1 MTMSYKILV
10 VDDEPDMELLIT
22 QKFRKQIRE
31 GLFSFEFAND
41 GHQALEKLNEHSDIN
56 LMLTDINMPGMDGLT
71 LLGKVKLLDRPI
83 SALVVS
89 AYGDIKNI
97 RTAMNQGAFDFLT
110 KPLDFQDFEITINK
124 SIENVRFILESLQTQ
139 TQLEIERD
147 EKIKAQERAIQS
159 AEEKAEIIAQ
169 QNTIL
174 EQKVEERT
182 AELKIKNELI
192 TNEKERSDELLLN
205 ILPFDIAQELKET
218 GKSLARFYNEV
229 TVLFTDF
236 KDFTKISEQLSPQE
250 LVEEIDECFRAF
262 DDIITAQG
270 LEKIKTI
277 GDAYM
282 AVSGLPNQ
290 QYDNATKAVVA
301 AKEIQNYMSNRI
313 IQRSNGVGLREIRIG
328 IHTGAVVAG
337 IVGHKKFAYDIW
349 GDTVNTAARMEQN
362 CEPGRINV
370 SESTYQLIK
379 NQFACEHRGKIQAKN
394 KGEVDMYYVV

>member
-1 MTMSYKILV
+1 MSYKILV

-22 QKFRKQIRE
+22 QRFRKQIRE
-31 GLFSFEFAND
+31 GLFSFVFAND
-41 GHQALEKLNEHSDIN
+41 GNQALEKLNEHIDIN

-71 LLGKVKLLDRPI
+71 LLGKVKLLERPI

-124 SIENVRFILESLQTQ
+124 SIENVRFVLESLQNQ
-139 TQLEIERD
+139 KQLEVERD
-147 EKIKAQERAIQS
+147 EKIKAQDLALRT
-159 AEEKAEIIAQ
+159 AEEKAEFIAQ
-169 QNTIL
+169 QNQIL

-182 AELKIKNELI
+182 AELKIKNDLI
-192 TNEKERSDELLLN
+192 TKEKERSDNLLLN
-205 ILPFDIAQELKET
+205 ILPFDVAQELKET
-218 GKSLARFYNEV
+218 GKSLARFYSEV

-236 KDFTKISEQLSPQE
+236 KDFTKISENLSPQE
-250 LVEEIDECFRAF
+250 LVQEIDDCFRAF
-262 DDIITAQG
+262 DDIITKHG

-282 AVSGLPNQ
+282 AVSGLPNMSH
-290 QYDNATKAVVA
+290 DSAIKAIEA
-301 AKEIQNYMSNRI
+301 AQEIRDYMQHRTI
-313 IQRSNGVGLREIRIG
+313 THANGVGLKEIRIG

-337 IVGHKKFAYDIW
+337 IVGHKKFAFDIW

-362 CEPGRINV
+362 SDPGKINI
-370 SESTYQLIK
+370 SDSTYQLVK
-379 NQFACEHRGKIQAKN
+379 SKFDCLHRGKIQAKN
-394 KGEVDMYYVV
+394 KGEIDMYFVN

>member
-1 MTMSYKILV
+1 MSYKILV

-31 GLFSFEFAND
+31 GLFSFEFASD

-139 TQLEIERD
+139 RQLEIERD
-147 EKIKAQERAIQS
+147 EKIKAQELAIQS

-182 AELKIKNELI
+182 AELKVKNELI
-192 TNEKERSDELLLN
+192 TKEKERSDELLLN

-262 DDIITAQG
+262 DDIITTHG

-290 QYDNATKAVVA
+290 QNDNAAKAVVA
-301 AKEIQNYMSNRI
+301 AKEIQQYMSNRI
-313 IQRSNGVGLREIRIG
+313 IQRSNGVGLKEIRIG

-362 CEPGRINV
+362 SEPGRINV

-394 KGEVDMYYVV
+394 KGEIDMYYVV